1 MNARNLFWA
10 ATRCITAKDFNMIME
25 RMKSIDEAVY
35 KRLNN
40 ILSKHWSKHAFDDT
54 IKINYVTNNM
64 AESFNSKLN

>member
-1 MNARNLFWA
+1 
-10 ATRCITAKDFNMIME
+10 MIME